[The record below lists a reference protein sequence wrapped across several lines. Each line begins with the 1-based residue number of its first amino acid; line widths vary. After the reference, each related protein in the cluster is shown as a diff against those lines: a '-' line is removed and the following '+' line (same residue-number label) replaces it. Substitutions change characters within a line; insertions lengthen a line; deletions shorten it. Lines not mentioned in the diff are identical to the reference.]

1 MIKLIFMMIIIL
13 LIHFNAKHIKVTK
26 NAADT
31 QRYRNSSFIE
41 IVKQFWR
48 ILKIPRAN
56 YEMNLILTC

>member
-1 MIKLIFMMIIIL
+1 MIIIL
-13 LIHFNAKHIKVTK
+13 LIHFNAKQIKVTK